1 VHNKDSILYYYFLIF
16 ALALWAWPVAVYALP
31 IKNTVQQKGVTAQ
44 SLNDSSQTIPLYTHQ
59 SSLTGHY
66 VKLLIIT
73 LILLV
78 LFWISMKYIR
88 KLQFGNDKFK
98 NTRITVL
105 SRQYLTSKHS
115 IWLVVIGG
123 QKYLLGVTD
132 HSVNLIDRLGAVSEQ
147 ELAES
152 KTMPLPSFGNL
163 LDKLRKGK
171 A

>member
-1 VHNKDSILYYYFLIF
+1 MHKKSSIFYHYFFIF
-16 ALALWAWPVAVYALP
+16 ALALWTWPVPVRALP
-31 IKNTVQQKGVTAQ
+31 AKNTLQQKNVTTQ
-44 SLNDSSQTIPLYTHQ
+44 SISDSSQTIALYTPQ

-73 LILLV
+73 LILLI
-78 LFWISMKYIR
+78 LFWVSMKYIR
-88 KLQFGNDKFK
+88 KLQFGNDALK

-163 LDKLRKGK
+163 LEKLRKGK